1 MDNVLDTN
9 FSKAFAIAWNENQG
23 GYSENIA
30 KKTLSFAK
38 NQGLKIN
45 TVLDICCGSA
55 NFLREMQLSGK
66 SCTGT
71 EILDSYIEYNRAKF
85 PDMKFIKTESMLD
98 FNGLESYDLI
108 SCNHDMVNIL
118 PTIEEWGS
126 FFRNVYAHLNNGGI
140 FIFDYYT
147 KRRLQGWNEVIY
159 DENEKLDYV
168 KSITS
173 DGESKTTISNIY
185 YINLNPQKNVSTE
198 EKVYSLNN
206 HDNKYKKTEDVLDEY
221 FFDNELVLNEI
232 KKAGYRYLITTD
244 ANFAPVS
251 SISDMN
257 RMHIIAIKREAV
269 SAAQHTQPAQAP
281 ASQPAPAPAPA
292 EPAPQPEIQEQK
304 ADIPETIADNTD
316 NAN

>member
-9 FSKAFAIAWNENQG
+9 FNKAFAIAWNENQG
-23 GYSENIA
+23 GYSEGIA
-30 KKTLSFAK
+30 KKTLNFAK

-55 NFLREMQLSGK
+55 NFLLEMRNAGK

-71 EILDSYIEYNRAKF
+71 EILDSYIEYNKQKYPDIKF
-85 PDMKFIKTESMLD
+85 VKTETILD
-98 FNGLESYDLI
+98 IDELETYDLI
-108 SCNHDMVNIL
+108 SCNHDVVNYL
-118 PTIEEWGS
+118 PTLEDWS
-126 FFRNVYAHLNNGGI
+126 TLFKKVYTHLNNGGI

-168 KSITS
+168 KHIES
-173 DGESKTTISNIY
+173 DGETKTTISNIY
-185 YINLNPQKNVSTE
+185 YINLNPQTNENLE

-206 HDNKYKKTEDVLDEY
+206 HNNKYKRTENMNVEY
-221 FFDNELVLNEI
+221 FFENQDILNEI

-269 SAAQHTQPAQAP
+269 AQAQTP
-281 ASQPAPAPAPA
+281 ASQPTPAPVS
-292 EPAPQPEIQEQK
+292 QPTPTQV
-304 ADIPETIADNTD
+304 
-316 NAN
+316 